1 MAGIPK
7 VKISFDA
14 DYSELKKGVKGA
26 QDEVQS
32 FGSKVAEFGKKAAAA
47 FAVAA
52 VAAGAMAVKIGKEAI
67 TAASDLAETVS
78 KVGVLFGDSAKQ
90 VEAFAETAAVKLGQ
104 SKQQAL
110 NAAATFATF
119 GKAAGLAGD
128 DLAKFSTDFVGLA
141 SDLASFNNT
150 SPEQAINAIGAALR
164 GESEPLRAYG
174 VLLDDA
180 SLRQAALELGIV
192 STTKNAL
199 TPQQKVLAAQKL
211 IYEQTG
217 AAQGDFA
224 RTSDGLANSQRIL
237 SARIENVKTVIG
249 EALLPIALK
258 VSEFV
263 SKTLLPIIEKL
274 ASGFDSGTGE
284 SLLGKISNVVDFVR
298 DFFQPIWDAV
308 IRAFGRV
315 KDAIVVNKDNF
326 SGLIDTLREV
336 FTWVNKYII
345 PIFKTQLVGAI
356 EVASTAISLAIKAI
370 VPIVKF
376 VTDSVKTLINFV
388 VDGINLL
395 IKGYNAFARL
405 TGRPEI
411 GLLTKIGEETTT
423 TTNLGSRPLGAGV
436 VTPFTGTTTTDK
448 TTTKTITDTIKDTV
462 EDTTKKTTDTLKDVA
477 PTLIEEVI
485 AANAAKLIPPGVF
498 DPAAFRLGE
507 ARADAGLLV
516 NGRAIPSTFDVAAA
530 RRGEMEQPPIT
541 INVNAPSIID
551 EEGFNR
557 ALQLAVNNSYY
568 RGTGGGTAI
577 ITGSGG
583 NFG

>member
-26 QDEVQS
+26 QQEVQS
-32 FGSKVAEFGKKAAAA
+32 FGDKVGEFGKKAAAA

-78 KVGVLFGDSAKQ
+78 KVGVLFGDSAKE
-90 VEAFAETAAVKLGQ
+90 VEAFAETAAMSLGQ

-119 GKAAGLAGD
+119 GKAAGLAGQ
-128 DLAKFSTDFVGLA
+128 DLANFSTDFVTLA

-237 SARIENVKTVIG
+237 SARIENVKTTLG

-263 SKTLLPIIEKL
+263 STTFLPIIEKL
-274 ASGFDSGTGE
+274 ASGFDSGSGE
-284 SLLGKISNVVDFVR
+284 GLLAKISNVVNYIKE
-298 DFFQPIWDAV
+298 FFQPIWDALV
-308 IRAFGRV
+308 SAFGRIR
-315 KDAIVVNKDNF
+315 DAIVDNQDRF
-326 SGLIDTLREV
+326 GSLFKTLKEIGS
-336 FTWVNKYII
+336 WVLATIV

-356 EVASTAISLAIKAI
+356 TAASTAISLVIKGITPVIENVAKL
-370 VPIVKF
+370 VKG
-376 VTDSVKTLINFV
+376 LINGV
-388 VDGINLL
+388 IDGINLL
-395 IKGYNAFARL
+395 IKTYNATIGKI
-405 TGRPEI
+405 TGSSISLIP
-411 GLLTKIGEETTT
+411 KIGQTTT
-423 TTNLGSRPLGAGV
+423 SGSNTVSASSLPSGFTSATATT
-436 VTPFTGTTTTDK
+436 K
-448 TTTKTITDTIKDTV
+448 TTTA
-462 EDTTKKTTDTLKDVA
+462 TTAATTTS
-477 PTLIEEVI
+477 
-485 AANAAKLIPPGVF
+485 AATTAAAAASSAATSAAKAAQTVAASIP
-498 DPAAFRLGE
+498 A
-507 ARADAGLLV
+507 
-516 NGRAIPSTFDVAAA
+516 NFDVGSFRMAEAASVA
-530 RRGEMEQPPIT
+530 ATGGVT

-557 ALQLAVNNSYY
+557 ALQLSLNNGYY
-568 RGTGGGTAI
+568 RGTGGATALI
-577 ITGSGG
+577 L
-583 NFG
+583 

>member
-32 FGSKVAEFGKKAAAA
+32 FGSKVADFGKKAAAA

-52 VAAGAMAVKIGKEAI
+52 VAAGAMAVKIGKDAI
-67 TAASDLAETVS
+67 AAASDLSETIS

-326 SGLIDTLREV
+326 SGLIDTLRQV
-336 FTWVNKYII
+336 FDWVNKYII

-388 VDGINLL
+388 IDGINLL
-395 IKGYNAFARL
+395 IKGYNGLARL
-405 TGRPEI
+405 LGKPTI
-411 GLLTKIGEETTT
+411 ALLSKIGETRSQEDY
-423 TTNLGSRPLGAGV
+423 NAIAGV
-436 VTPFTGTTTTDK
+436 PAAFTGTTTT
-448 TTTKTITDTIKDTV
+448 TTTAAASAAAGAAAGAAVGAAAGSAAKSTAKAV
-462 EDTTKKTTDTLKDVA
+462 EKAA

-516 NGRAIPSTFDVAAA
+516 NGGAIPSTFDVAAA
-530 RRGEMEQPPIT
+530 RRGEMEQAPIT

-568 RGTGGGTAI
+568 RGTGGGTAL
-577 ITGSGG
+577 IT
-583 NFG
+583 

>member
-26 QDEVQS
+26 TTEVES
-32 FGSKVAEFGKKAAAA
+32 FGSKVADFGKKAAAA

-90 VEAFAETAAVKLGQ
+90 VEAFAETAAMKLGQ

-217 AAQGDFA
+217 SAQGDFA

-237 SARIENVKTVIG
+237 SARIENVKTVLG

-284 SLLGKISNVVDFVR
+284 GLLAKISNVVNYIKE
-298 DFFQPIWDAV
+298 FFEPIWEALV
-308 IRAFGRV
+308 SAFGRIRQ
-315 KDAIVVNKDNF
+315 AIIDNQDRF
-326 SGLIDTLREV
+326 SSLFTTLKEIGS
-336 FTWVNKYII
+336 WVLTTIV

-356 EVASTAISLAIKAI
+356 TAASTAISLVIKGITPVVENVAKL
-370 VPIVKF
+370 VKG
-376 VTDSVKTLINFV
+376 LINGV
-388 VDGINLL
+388 IDGINLL
-395 IKGYNAFARL
+395 IKTYNATIGKI
-405 TGRPEI
+405 TGNTISLIP
-411 GLLTKIGEETTT
+411 KIGETTKTGSNVVSSSSLPSGFGATTT
-423 TTNLGSRPLGAGV
+423 TA
-436 VTPFTGTTTTDK
+436 TTAATTA
-448 TTTKTITDTIKDTV
+448 TTVATTATTAASAAAAAASAATKTV
-462 EDTTKKTTDTLKDVA
+462 EKLA
-477 PTLIEEVI
+477 PTLIEQVTQENFLKSLAGTGNTNV
-485 AANAAKLIPPGVF
+485 
-498 DPAAFRLGE
+498 AAFRMAE
-507 ARADAGLLV
+507 NAGV
-516 NGRAIPSTFDVAAA
+516 
-530 RRGEMEQPPIT
+530 T
-541 INVNAPSIID
+541 INVNAPSMID

>member
-26 QDEVQS
+26 QGEVES
-32 FGSKVAEFGKKAAAA
+32 FSSKVADFGKKAAAA

-217 AAQGDFA
+217 SAQGDFA

-237 SARIENVKTVIG
+237 SARIENVKTTLG

-263 SKTLLPIIEKL
+263 STKLLPIIEKL
-274 ASGFDSGTGE
+274 ASGFDSGTGQ
-284 SLLGKISNVVDFVR
+284 SLLGKISNVINYLK
-298 DFFQPIWDAV
+298 DFFEPIWESV
-308 IRAFGRV
+308 VSAFGRV
-315 KDAIVVNKDNF
+315 RDAIRDNSDRFGNLF
-326 SGLIDTLREV
+326 STLQEIGS
-336 FTWVNKYII
+336 WVIKYII
-345 PIFKTQLVGAI
+345 PIFKTQLTGAI
-356 EVASTAISLAIKAI
+356 TVASTAISVAIKAI
-370 VPIVKF
+370 VPIIEF
-376 VTDSVKTLINFV
+376 VTGAVKGLINFV
-388 VDGINLL
+388 IDGINLL

-405 TGRPEI
+405 TGRDQI
-411 GLLTKIGEETTT
+411 GLIGKIGEKTLTGSNVVPSGSLPSGITAPAKVNTGVTTRT
-423 TTNLGSRPLGAGV
+423 TGA
-436 VTPFTGTTTTDK
+436 VTTATGAASAAAGAA
-448 TTTKTITDTIKDTV
+448 TKAV
-462 EDTTKKTTDTLKDVA
+462 EKLA
-477 PTLIEEVI
+477 PTLIEKVTQE
-485 AANAAKLIPPGVF
+485 NFLKYLQPGNTDV
-498 DPAAFRLGE
+498 AAFRMK
-507 ARADAGLLV
+507 DNINITV
-516 NGRAIPSTFDVAAA
+516 NGALDPIQTARQIATILNDEASRSGTFTGLGVSRFNLSAI
-530 RRGEMEQPPIT
+530 
-541 INVNAPSIID
+541 
-551 EEGFNR
+551 
-557 ALQLAVNNSYY
+557 
-568 RGTGGGTAI
+568 
-577 ITGSGG
+577 
-583 NFG
+583 

>member
-26 QDEVQS
+26 QQEVES
-32 FGSKVAEFGKKAAAA
+32 FGDKVGEFGKKAAAA

-90 VEAFAETAAVKLGQ
+90 VEAFAATAAQSLGQ

-128 DLAKFSTDFVGLA
+128 DLAKFSTDFVVLA

-180 SLRQAALELGIV
+180 SLRQAALELGII

-237 SARIENVKTVIG
+237 SARIENVKTTLG

-263 SKTLLPIIEKL
+263 STKLLPIIENL
-274 ASGFDSGTGE
+274 ASSFDSGTGE
-284 SLLGKISNVVDFVR
+284 SLLGKISNVVKYIK
-298 DFFQPIWDAV
+298 DFFQPIWEGLV
-308 IRAFGRV
+308 SAFGRV
-315 KDAIVVNKDNF
+315 KSAIDEN
-326 SGLIDTLREV
+326 SGRFGSFLTTLSEIYS
-336 FTWVNKYII
+336 WINKYII
-345 PIFKTQLVGAI
+345 PIFKTQLVAAI
-356 EVASTAISLAIKAI
+356 EAASIAISLAIKAI
-370 VPIVKF
+370 VPIVEF
-376 VTDSVKTLINFV
+376 VTNAVKGLINFV
-388 VDGINLL
+388 IDGINLL

-405 TGRPEI
+405 TGRQEI
-411 GLLTKIGEETTT
+411 GLIGKIGEKAFTGQNTVRSSSLPSITMPKTPTTT
-423 TTNLGSRPLGAGV
+423 TT
-436 VTPFTGTTTTDK
+436 TTAATT
-448 TTTKTITDTIKDTV
+448 
-462 EDTTKKTTDTLKDVA
+462 EA
-477 PTLIEEVI
+477 NAI
-485 AANAAKLIPPGVF
+485 AAAAGSATGAAASAAKKATEQIRNI
-498 DPAAFRLGE
+498 DAEINAEIAKQGE
-507 ARADAGLLV
+507 IALAMQKQNELLVATMTARAGQVGNVAGLPT
-516 NGRAIPSTFDVAAA
+516 GAA
-530 RRGEMEQPPIT
+530 PIT
-541 INVNAPSIID
+541 INVNAPSVID
-551 EEGFNR
+551 EEGFQR
-557 ALQLAVNNSYY
+557 TMWTALNNAYF
-568 RGTGGGTAI
+568 R
-577 ITGSGG
+577 GSGG
-583 NFG
+583 GAALIL